1 MPLNEGY
8 VALYDSPKLDNFF
21 GSSSLRIR
29 VDFFS
34 ILELPFF
41 SLVDSFF
48 FFVGVHQ
55 YTNIS

>member
-1 MPLNEGY
+1 MLRSMILQN
-8 VALYDSPKLDNFF
+8 LIIFF

-41 SLVDSFF
+41 SLVDSFLF